1 MDTNGICANPI
12 ASYVMMMMTA
22 LSMGLNHM
30 IVNQREKD
38 GSNGAGEIWRE
49 KRYVK
54 LGWGQLGS
62 K

>member
-1 MDTNGICANPI
+1 
-12 ASYVMMMMTA
+12 MMMMTA